1 MATIGKLAVQIT
13 ADTQGLKTG
22 LNDAV
27 SDTDRASKDMVN
39 SIKAIGAAFAAVISV
54 DMFKNMIVGAAEAS
68 RQIDQLSRLSA
79 TSAANFQAQAYAA
92 QQFGISNEKLADI
105 FKDVQDKVGDFMQN
119 GAGPL
124 ADFFKNIAPQVGVT
138 ADQFRNLGGPD
149 ALQLY
154 VSSLEKANLSQSE
167 MTFYLEAIASD
178 SALLLPLLQNNGK
191 AMKDLGDEA
200 QRLGVILNDE
210 TIQANKS
217 FAAEL
222 DRLNALSTSLS
233 RTIGSALIPELNR
246 LINEFLTGID
256 TAGGFWKALSVF
268 GTINPFKDLQGNL
281 KSTREEIDTLTAA
294 KERYVK
300 AGSDTSG
307 IDQALA
313 TEKLRLEYLK
323 NIERQQI
330 ANQQGAADNQSAA
343 EARRLGLSAPTSTR
357 TATPAAAPAGPA
369 AAMPT
374 DALDEWFENY
384 GKKQDKLAD
393 REREYWTG
401 RVQRIEE
408 GLMSESELL
417 NHKHQADL
425 ERLDAA
431 VMSEDERRII
441 RETLEMEHFDRMTDI
456 EEQGR
461 ALRVK
466 AESDAAAEIERIR
479 LASMTK
485 LEKFTAMS
493 YGDQA
498 MAVGKAM
505 TDQLTSVTTNSR
517 AMFNIQKAANI
528 SQAIMDTYA
537 GANRALKDYP
547 APWSYAVAG
556 ATLAAGLSR
565 VASIKSQTFGGASTA
580 AASTGGAG
588 VAATS
593 GMAQQ
598 AGGVGGAAMNQS
610 ITVQGIGAD
619 SLFSGD
625 AVRTLIDRLI
635 DAQRNGARIV
645 LA

>member
-13 ADTQGLKTG
+13 ADTQSLKTG

-27 SDTDRASKDMVN
+27 GETDRASKSMIN
-39 SIKAIGAAFAAVISV
+39 SVKAIGAAFAASLTV
-54 DMFKNMIVGAAEAS
+54 DMFKDMIVGAAAAG

-124 ADFFKNIAPQVGVT
+124 ADFFKNVAPQVGVT

-154 VSSLEKANLSQSE
+154 VSSLEKANLSQNE

-178 SALLLPLLQNNGK
+178 SALLLPLLQNNGQ

-200 QRLGVILNDE
+200 QRLGVILDTE
-210 TIQANKS
+210 TIQANKE

-222 DRLNALSTSLS
+222 DRLDALSTALGRS
-233 RTIGSALIPELNR
+233 IGSALIPYVNDLTSA
-246 LINEFLTGID
+246 LI
-256 TAGGFWKALSVF
+256 
-268 GTINPFKDLQGNL
+268 
-281 KSTREEIDTLTAA
+281 
-294 KERYVK
+294 
-300 AGSDTSG
+300 SG
-307 IDQALA
+307 IDASKKYGTSLGEAFDQALNA
-313 TEKLRLEYLK
+313 TAAMSPLLKMLGIYREASRIQSEMNYRGKGFDDPRLNAPATQPILR
-323 NIERQQI
+323 
-330 ANQQGAADNQSAA
+330 
-343 EARRLGLSAPTSTR
+343 
-357 TATPAAAPAGPA
+357 PAATPAGPA
-369 AAMPT
+369 AAAT
-374 DALDEWFENY
+374 ANALDEWFENNQ
-384 GKKQDKLAD
+384 KKQDQLAE
-393 REREYWTG
+393 REREYWDS
-401 RVQRIEE
+401 RVQRIQE
-408 GLMSESELL
+408 GLMNESELL

-441 RETLEMEHFDRMTDI
+441 RETLEMEHLDRMTDI

-466 AESDAAAEIERIR
+466 AEADAAAEIERIR

-485 LEKFTAMS
+485 LEQFTAMS
-493 YGDQA
+493 YQDQA

-505 TDQLTSVTTNSR
+505 AEQLTSVSTTSR

-598 AGGVGGAAMNQS
+598 AGGGGGAAMNQS

>member
-1 MATIGKLAVQIT
+1 
-13 ADTQGLKTG
+13 
-22 LNDAV
+22 
-27 SDTDRASKDMVN
+27 
-39 SIKAIGAAFAAVISV
+39 
-54 DMFKNMIVGAAEAS
+54 
-68 RQIDQLSRLSA
+68 
-79 TSAANFQAQAYAA
+79 
-92 QQFGISNEKLADI
+92 
-105 FKDVQDKVGDFMQN
+105 
-119 GAGPL
+119 
-124 ADFFKNIAPQVGVT
+124 
-138 ADQFRNLGGPD
+138 
-149 ALQLY
+149 
-154 VSSLEKANLSQSE
+154 
-167 MTFYLEAIASD
+167 
-178 SALLLPLLQNNGK
+178 
-191 AMKDLGDEA
+191 MKDLGDEA
-200 QRLGVILNDE
+200 QRLGAILSDE
-210 TIQANKS
+210 TIQANKE
-217 FAAEL
+217 FAAQM
-222 DRLNALSTSLS
+222 DRLNALATSLS
-233 RTIGSALIPELNR
+233 RSIGSALIPEINR
-246 LINEFLTGID
+246 LISELQTGIE
-256 TAGGFWKALSVF
+256 TAGGFWKALQVF
-268 GTINPFKDLQGNL
+268 GTVNPLKDLQGNL
-281 KSTREEIDTLTAA
+281 KSTRDEIDSLTAA

-357 TATPAAAPAGPA
+357 TATPAAAAPAGPA

-374 DALDEWFENY
+374 DALDEWFENNQ
-384 GKKQDKLAD
+384 KKQDQLAE
-393 REREYWTG
+393 REREYWAS

-417 NHKHQADL
+417 NHKHQADI

-431 VMSEDERRII
+431 VMSEDERRLI
-441 RETLEMEHFDRMTDI
+441 RESLEMEHLDRMTDI
-456 EEQGR
+456 EEKGR
-461 ALRVK
+461 ALRIE
-466 AESDAAAEIERIR
+466 AEQNAANEIERIR

-493 YGDQA
+493 YSDQA
-498 MAVGKAM
+498 AAVGKAM
-505 TDQLTSVTTNSR
+505 SEQLTSVTTNSR

-537 GANRALKDYP
+537 GATRALKDFP
-547 APWSYAVAG
+547 APISYAVAG
-556 ATLAAGLSR
+556 ATLASGLAR
-565 VASIKSQTFGGASTA
+565 VASIKSQTFGGAS
-580 AASTGGAG
+580 AASGGGAASGG

-593 GMAQQ
+593 GMAAQ
-598 AGGVGGAAMNQS
+598 GGGGGQSMSQS